1 MGHKNLQIEMK
12 AIFIKRLQSK
22 FWNMFSFSNAEMT
35 SFFFTEFSDSSTKF
49 YCKVYFA
56 EQFRQLRKLIFPDGE
71 EM

>member
-1 MGHKNLQIEMK
+1 MK
-12 AIFIKRLQSK
+12 EFLKKWLQSK
-22 FWNMFSFSNAEMT
+22 FSIMYFFSNAEMT
-35 SFFFTEFSDSSTKF
+35 SFFTEFSDSSAKF

>member
-1 MGHKNLQIEMK
+1 
-12 AIFIKRLQSK
+12 
-22 FWNMFSFSNAEMT
+22 MFSFSNAEMT

>member
-1 MGHKNLQIEMK
+1 MK
-12 AIFIKRLQSK
+12 EILMKWLQSK
-22 FWNMFSFSNAEMT
+22 FSIMYSFLNAGMT
-35 SFFFTEFSDSSTKF
+35 FFTEFSDSSTKF